1 MFEKLEKKL
10 KKRIGLQVLTKDTLQ
25 KGFITNFV
33 ILQEENGQLPYTVKY
48 MVHFSDSFIKCVDE
62 RNLVIFK

>member
-48 MVHFSDSFIKCVDE
+48 MVHFSDSFIECVDE
-62 RNLVIFK
+62 SNLVIFK